1 MILLEVRKACLGTAS
16 EKHEREKT
24 MKKLL
29 GISIVAMMAVSP
41 MMANAA
47 LTKENLPANYVGTPS
62 TDLATTTYVKGAY
75 KATSARID
83 EVIDEIN
90 SLNSGE
96 GSVSSQI
103 QSGAQNATFTASND
117 SGISATDIKGAINE
131 LGADVEQNK
140 SAISAINDAQTG
152 ILATAEAYTDTLA
165 NGAVATNTADIAAI
179 NNAQTGI
186 LKQAKD
192 YTDALAAGAV
202 ATNTADI
209 ATINSSAAMTSGI
222 DATKVAQIATNTGNI
237 ATNTGN
243 IASNASAIS
252 AVNNKTITVVQEW
265 GGSGTVMKISE
276 LPDYQGS

>member
-1 MILLEVRKACLGTAS
+1 
-16 EKHEREKT
+16 

-29 GISIVAMMAVSP
+29 GISIVAMLTVIP
-41 MMANAA
+41 TMANAT

-96 GSVSSQI
+96 GSVASQI
-103 QSGAQNATFTASND
+103 TSGAEGATFTADND
-117 SGISATDIKGAINE
+117 SGITSNTIGDAINE

-140 SAISAINDAQTG
+140 S
-152 ILATAEAYTDTLA
+152 
-165 NGAVATNTADIAAI
+165 DIAAI

-192 YTDALAAGAV
+192 YTDALATGAV

-209 ATINSSAAMTSGI
+209 VTINSSAAMTSGI

-265 GGSGTVMKISE
+265 GGSGTVMKISD